1 MRHTIGA
8 WRKGPGPGPLNL
20 LCYNSGTGAEPCA
33 GNLERIYIMGD
44 RVLFQ
49 MVRGP
54 SEFGPAVYCHWS
66 GGRAPDIVRALASR
80 MKTRTGDLDYATARL
95 VQECIGRG
103 DAGALGFGVWN
114 APARLTEKDTQG
126 DAGIVLIDCDGFT
139 CECLGGYL
147 VTGPD
152 GFPLS
157 PPCMQ

>member
-20 LCYNSGTGAEPCA
+20 LCYNSGTDTGPCV

-66 GGRAPDIVRALASR
+66 GGRAPDIVRKLAAR
-80 MKTRTGDLDYATARL
+80 MASRTGDIDYATARL
-95 VQECIGRG
+95 VQECTVTDTDGALSFGVSNAKARLTAEDSHG
-103 DAGALGFGVWN
+103 DAGV
-114 APARLTEKDTQG
+114 
-126 DAGIVLIDCDGFT
+126 VLIDCDTFK
-139 CECLGGYL
+139 CQCLGGYL

-152 GFPLS
+152 GFPKHPS
-157 PPCMQ
+157 ETQ